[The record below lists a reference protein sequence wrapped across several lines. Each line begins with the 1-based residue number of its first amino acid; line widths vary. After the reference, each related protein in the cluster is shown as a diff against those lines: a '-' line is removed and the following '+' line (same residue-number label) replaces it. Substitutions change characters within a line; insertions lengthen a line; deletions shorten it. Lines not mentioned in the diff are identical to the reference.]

1 MTTNESIMIRFSSL
15 SLIFRKG
22 GDDFCNTVSSLLLS
36 PNRFDLSYTHSII
49 SVPPAVEALRIISLV
64 WVCCLWKY
72 WSIYTSFSWL
82 CLGDWLKLVTMIIFI
97 LLYVFLLKLSK
108 WLTGNQTSSDFTS
121 KYSYIQIGS
130 SQHMVSFFERLKTGI
145 SGINKKN
152 AYQLDKKL
160 TFLTGIS

>member
-1 MTTNESIMIRFSSL
+1 
-15 SLIFRKG
+15 
-22 GDDFCNTVSSLLLS
+22 
-36 PNRFDLSYTHSII
+36 
-49 SVPPAVEALRIISLV
+49 
-64 WVCCLWKY
+64 
-72 WSIYTSFSWL
+72 
-82 CLGDWLKLVTMIIFI
+82 MIIFI